1 MLDDKMMMDHLQ
13 GHITYPA
20 TKAQLVAACNN
31 MSDVNPQDKTD
42 FAAKLPEGTYN
53 SADDVMK
60 ALGMQT
66 APPPPQTPPATS
78 GAPQA

>member
-1 MLDDKMMMDHLQ
+1 MLDDKTMMEHLQ
-13 GHITYPA
+13 GHVTYPA
-20 TKAQLVAACNN
+20 DKATLVAACNN

-60 ALGMQT
+60 ALGMQST
-66 APPPPQTPPATS
+66 PPPQMPPAG